1 MVRVWRHVHAVWTL
15 HCVSP
20 EWGDPFRVHLE
31 PLIPSVSPTI
41 VVHVDFIP
49 THIDHFGLEPLVD
62 CVLDIDPLSNF
73 EVSAIEV
80 EGTLSGMRLP
90 WSFPSDFD
98 CSVSQHV
105 QGLEVL
111 VHDLEAFSRRDVEAP
126 CALLHNSPPLNPP
139 IHAGVA

>member
-1 MVRVWRHVHAVWTL
+1 M
-15 HCVSP
+15 SP
-20 EWGDPFRVHLE
+20 EWSDPLRVHLQ
-31 PLIPSVSPTI
+31 PFIPSVSPP
-41 VVHVDFIP
+41 VVVDVDLIP
-49 THIDHFGLEPLVD
+49 TYIDDFGLEPLVD

-90 WSFPSDFD
+90 RSFPSDFD
-98 CSVSQHV
+98 CSVSQHI

-111 VHDLEAFSRRDVEAP
+111 VHDLEALGCRDVEAP
-126 CALLHNSPPLNPP
+126 SSLLHNSPPLNPP